1 MNARLRYA
9 VFRFAAAGFV
19 LIEKVRLLLDED
31 EQCTV
36 HNLESG
42 LGVSHITSVLDEIEE
57 ALRSLSES
65 EATRK
70 FATVHIKHLREMR
83 SSFIRFLTPENWDG
97 SEWQKV
103 CREVEANAE
112 LREAAASDWS
122 LAAQY
127 TQFVD
132 GITSRVLNG
141 FPEQLINAE
150 GLKLLPEMLQPF
162 FSLAQ
167 KISEFHRESQVIP
180 LPEFNVVG
188 QEYLFVKERIPE
200 LTEYVEACLRLQP
213 ELSGLFPVSIDHG
226 TDPMWWLFDFRSR
239 VKERLRELSLD
250 ATSEAIADEK
260 SAATSEASGESRAS
274 HSSSP
279 SVDSKEAASAQDDP
293 ALDSLTPTE
302 SARPAENTSDTGL
315 AKGNVSEAKKDQK
328 NSTKD
333 ELVEFTCT
341 EAPRGL
347 CLCGIFVELASTR
360 QIKVLRRLCVAKK
373 GLLARDLASGGED
386 GPESDESGINPMLTR
401 IRDRIESA
409 FGVDGREDPIPPQS
423 RNAEGYWS
431 LKKELLL
438 KWANDLRKAKC
449 KSDGEK

>member
-1 MNARLRYA
+1 MNARFRYP

-19 LIEKVRLLLDED
+19 LIEKVRQLLDED
-31 EQCTV
+31 EQCTL
-36 HNLESG
+36 HSLESG

-65 EATRK
+65 EATRE
-70 FATVHIKHLREMR
+70 FANLHRKHFREMR
-83 SSFIRFLTPENWDG
+83 SSFVRFLTPENWDG

-132 GITSRVLNG
+132 GIISTVLKG
-141 FPEQLINAE
+141 FPEQLMDAE

-167 KISEFHRESQVIP
+167 KISEFHRESQVMP
-180 LPEFNVVG
+180 LPEFNVAG
-188 QEYLFVKERIPE
+188 REYLFVKERIPQ
-200 LTEYVEACLRLQP
+200 LTEYVEACQRLQL
-213 ELSGLFPVSIDHG
+213 ELSDLFPVTIDHR

-239 VKERLRELSLD
+239 VQERLRELSLD

-260 SAATSEASGESRAS
+260 SAATSEASEESRAS

-279 SVDSKEAASAQDDP
+279 SVDSKEAASAHDAMKPDLSASGESVSP
-293 ALDSLTPTE
+293 AGKTPGAE
-302 SARPAENTSDTGL
+302 PAKS
-315 AKGNVSEAKKDQK
+315 NVSEAKKDQK
-328 NSTKD
+328 NGTED

-347 CLCGIFVELASTR
+347 CLCGIFVELASTK
-360 QIKVLRRLCVAKK
+360 QIKVVRRLCVAKK

-386 GPESDESGINPMLTR
+386 GPESAESGINPMLTR

>member
-1 MNARLRYA
+1 MNARFRYA

-36 HNLESG
+36 HNLESNE
-42 LGVSHITSVLDEIEE
+42 GVSHIRSVLDEIEE

-65 EATRK
+65 EATRE
-70 FATVHIKHLREMR
+70 FANLHRKHFREMR
-83 SSFIRFLTPENWDG
+83 SSFVRFLTPENWDG

-180 LPEFNVVG
+180 LPEFNVAG

-200 LTEYVEACLRLQP
+200 LTEYVEACQRLQP
-213 ELSGLFPVSIDHG
+213 ELSGLFPVNIDHR

-239 VKERLRELSLD
+239 VQERLRELSLD

-260 SAATSEASGESRAS
+260 G
-274 HSSSP
+274 
-279 SVDSKEAASAQDDP
+279 AASAGGPLDD
-293 ALDSLTPTE
+293 
-302 SARPAENTSDTGL
+302 SASQSSGPNDAEVVRTDFSWEEVADGL
-315 AKGNVSEAKKDQK
+315 SI
-328 NSTKD
+328 
-333 ELVEFTCT
+333 
-341 EAPRGL
+341 
-347 CLCGIFVELASTR
+347 CGVVVELGSDLEV
-360 QIKVLRRLCVAKK
+360 KVLRRLCNARLRLSAGDLAKFETAGDASAVK
-373 GLLARDLASGGED
+373 GIRTLLAR
-386 GPESDESGINPMLTR
+386 IRNR
-401 IRDRIESA
+401 IRSSFGIEW
-409 FGVDGREDPIPPQS
+409 DPIPTRK
-423 RNAEGYWS
+423 RNAPGSWRLE
-431 LKKELLL
+431 KVLLTNR
-438 KWANDLRKAKC
+438 ANELRKANC
-449 KSDGEK
+449 QPCEEKRESQ